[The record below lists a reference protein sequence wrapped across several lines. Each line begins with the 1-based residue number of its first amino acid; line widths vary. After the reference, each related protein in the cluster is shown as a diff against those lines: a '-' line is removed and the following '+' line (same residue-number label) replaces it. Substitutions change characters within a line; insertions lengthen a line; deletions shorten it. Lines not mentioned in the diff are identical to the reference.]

1 MSYNSFKT
9 VFKFP
14 LKLSSAC
21 PEIKVLTA
29 DGHMAF
35 DWLFSTETNFKQEIL
50 SVLNGEKEKLEN
62 SPLENLI
69 FDHSRF
75 NIYSY
80 DKNNKRRIPVL
91 KIRGWGY
98 LTADSPAGLNLPI
111 GLAENLSIDFAHFII
126 EKIISE
132 VKENNTRA
140 SNSSKINPQVKI

>member
-1 MSYNSFKT
+1 M
-9 VFKFP
+9 
-14 LKLSSAC
+14 
-21 PEIKVLTA
+21 
-29 DGHMAF
+29 
-35 DWLFSTETNFKQEIL
+35 
-50 SVLNGEKEKLEN
+50 
-62 SPLENLI
+62 
-69 FDHSRF
+69 
-75 NIYSY
+75 
-80 DKNNKRRIPVL
+80 L